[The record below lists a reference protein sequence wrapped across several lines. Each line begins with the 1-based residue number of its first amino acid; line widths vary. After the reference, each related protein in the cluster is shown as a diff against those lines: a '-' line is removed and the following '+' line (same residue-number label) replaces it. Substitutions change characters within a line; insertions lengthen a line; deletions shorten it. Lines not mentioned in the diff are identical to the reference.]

1 MVSNSKARTLAA
13 LILNLALIAM
23 EIITIRMMWHVPMAQ
38 LIVFYTEDSN
48 LFALAASI
56 VMVCSILIRYRKGEM
71 VPQWVRTFRYIATC
85 LLTVTFLTVVHPN
98 PHVRTGE
105 LEIHAAGRIQP
116 VSSFPLSGGFH
127 FAADLF

>member
-71 VPQWVRTFRYIATC
+71 VRWCRSGCGPSGISPPV
-85 LLTVTFLTVVHPN
+85 FLP
-98 PHVRTGE
+98 
-105 LEIHAAGRIQP
+105 
-116 VSSFPLSGGFH
+116 
-127 FAADLF
+127 